1 MTNVFLKV
9 NKDLFKLGLN
19 PTEVLLLAQIIEFN
33 TTTGSFFMSDK
44 ALAEMLSISESTV
57 SRAVRNLESQGF
69 IKRETK
75 NTQSGRT
82 RTITVDMARLDT
94 AANSNLNVGNSQNDC
109 SANVNLT
116 VRNKQNDFI
125 KDNIKDNNIKDNTSI
140 TASAVIESSS
150 NPASAELEA
159 TKELPIVTVSE
170 LVAMGAR
177 GAKYTLLDDNTV
189 LVLGTGKRLRVKE

>member
-19 PTEVLLLAQIIEFN
+19 PIEVLLLAQIIEFN
-33 TTTGSFFMSDK
+33 TTTGAFFMSDK
-44 ALAEMLSISESTV
+44 ALAEMLSVSESTV

-82 RTITVDMARLDT
+82 RTITVNMSQIDA

-125 KDNIKDNNIKDNTSI
+125 KDNIKDKDNRKDK
-140 TASAVIESSS
+140 SSS
-150 NPASAELEA
+150 NSTSVELEA
-159 TKELPIVTVSE
+159 TIELPTVTISE
-170 LVAMGAR
+170 LLAMGAR
-177 GAKYTLLDDNTV
+177 GASYTLLDNNTV
-189 LVLGTGKRLRVKE
+189 KVLSTGKLLRVKQ